1 MNLWACGLGDAMIA
15 YYYCQ
20 TNANRN
26 PKWTKPMLS
35 EMDYSKAVSLHDW
48 SIGYSKWGSAVPL
61 SPEVLFLA
69 FSIFIDKQWHM

>member
-1 MNLWACGLGDAMIA
+1 
-15 YYYCQ
+15 
-20 TNANRN
+20 
-26 PKWTKPMLS
+26 MLS

-69 FSIFIDKQWHM
+69 FSIFIDKQ